1 VKRALRIVAGVALLG
16 AAIWYVDPRAL
27 ARSLSGVDPW
37 LFAAAVGVAILSNLG
52 SALRWSAI
60 ARGLGLSASTPRF
73 LVMYGRA
80 VTTNMVLPGALVGG
94 DMLRS
99 FQLHRLGNPLVASAW
114 SVFLDRAS
122 GLWVLCAMSALAA
135 TGVWFL
141 RPDTS
146 MLPPMLPM
154 YAAVLAALF
163 VAPLLPIPLPTR
175 GRVGELA
182 QNLQRSRPV
191 LVRSAGYSL
200 VVQVLA
206 AGTLWICGRS
216 LGLTLSYPLM
226 VAAAAPIFIMAA
238 LPIGVAGFGARE
250 AAAVAV
256 LGVLGVPA
264 ELAFTTGLLYGL
276 AAVVQGIL
284 AAPLFFAK
292 L

>member
-1 VKRALRIVAGVALLG
+1 VKRVLRIVAGVALLA

-27 ARSLSGVDPW
+27 ARSLAGVDPW
-37 LFAAAVGVAILSNLG
+37 LFAAAVGTAILSNLG
-52 SALRWSAI
+52 SALRWASM
-60 ARGLGLSASTPRF
+60 ARGLGLHASGRNF

-80 VTTNMVLPGALVGG
+80 VTTNMILPGALVGG

-122 GLWVLCAMSALAA
+122 GLWILCAMSALAA
-135 TGVWFL
+135 LGVWFW
-141 RPDTS
+141 RPEI
-146 MLPPMLPM
+146 PMLPL
-154 YAAVLAALF
+154 YAAALAAIF
-163 VAPLLPIPLPTR
+163 VAPLLPIPLPSG
-175 GRVGELA
+175 GRIGELA

-191 LVRSAGYSL
+191 LVRSAGYSV
-200 VVQVLA
+200 VVQLLA
-206 AGTLWICGRS
+206 AGTLWIGGLS
-216 LGLTLSYPLM
+216 LGLTLTYPLM
-226 VAAAAPIFIMAA
+226 LAAAAPIFIMAA

-284 AAPLFFAK
+284 AAPLFFTK

>member
-1 VKRALRIVAGVALLG
+1 VKRALRIVAGVAVLA
-16 AAIWYVDPRAL
+16 AAIWYIDPRAL
-27 ARSLSGVDPW
+27 ARSLAGVNPW
-37 LFAAAVGVAILSNLG
+37 LFAAAVGIAILSNLG
-52 SALRWSAI
+52 SAVRWAAI
-60 ARGLGLSASTPRF
+60 ARGLGLVSSTANF

-99 FQLHRLGNPLVASAW
+99 FQLHRLGNPLIASAW

-122 GLWVLCAMSALAA
+122 GLWILCGMSALAA
-135 TGVWFL
+135 LGVWFW
-141 RPDTS
+141 RPDI
-146 MLPPMLPM
+146 PMLPA
-154 YAAVLAALF
+154 YSAVLAALF
-163 VAPLLPIPLPTR
+163 IAPLLPIPLPSR
-175 GRVGELA
+175 GRIGEIG
-182 QNLQRSRPV
+182 QNLLRSRPV
-191 LVRSAGYSL
+191 LIRSAGYSC
-200 VVQVLA
+200 VVQLLA
-206 AGTLWICGRS
+206 AGTLWICGLS

-226 VAAAAPIFIMAA
+226 LAAAAPIFIMAA

-256 LGVLGVPA
+256 LGALGVPA
-264 ELAFTTGLLYGL
+264 ELAFTTGLLYGI

>member
-1 VKRALRIVAGVALLG
+1 VKRALRIVAGVALLA

-27 ARSLSGVDPW
+27 AGSLSGVDPW
-37 LFAAAVGVAILSNLG
+37 LFAAAVGVGTVANLMQ
-52 SALRWSAI
+52 AMRWAAI
-60 ARGLGLSASTPRF
+60 ARGLGMIAPLTKHV
-73 LVMYGRA
+73 VMQGRA
-80 VTTNMVLPGALVGG
+80 MATNMVLPGALISG
-94 DMLRS
+94 DVLRS
-99 FQLHRLGNPLVASAW
+99 FQLHRLGNPLVTSAW

-122 GLWVLCAMSALAA
+122 GLWILCAMSALAA
-135 TGVWFL
+135 IGVWFW
-141 RPDTS
+141 RPEI
-146 MLPPMLPM
+146 PMLPL
-154 YAAVLAALF
+154 YAAVLAAIF

-182 QNLQRSRPV
+182 QHLRRSRPV
-191 LVRSAGYSL
+191 LIRSAGYSC
-200 VVQVLA
+200 VVQTLT
-206 AGTLWICGRS
+206 AGTLWICGQS

-226 VAAAAPIFIMAA
+226 LAAAAPIFIMAS

-284 AAPLFFAK
+284 AAPLFFTK